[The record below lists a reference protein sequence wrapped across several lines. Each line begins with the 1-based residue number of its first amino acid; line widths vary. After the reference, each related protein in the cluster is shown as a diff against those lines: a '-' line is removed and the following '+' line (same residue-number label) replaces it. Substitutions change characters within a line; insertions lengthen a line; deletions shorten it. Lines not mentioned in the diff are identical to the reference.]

1 MPPSPTSSL
10 LSQPIYDTTKPARP
24 NIRSLPDN
32 STVSPFFDPDD
43 KRGGGGSS
51 GGGGGGHGSGSGGA
65 SKGGGS
71 SGGSGPPSGGGTA
84 VGSHPVGAGAP
95 AAAVGGKSV
104 ICSAA
109 IVGLGA
115 IWMGMMV

>member
-1 MPPSPTSSL
+1 
-10 LSQPIYDTTKPARP
+10 
-24 NIRSLPDN
+24 
-32 STVSPFFDPDD
+32 
-43 KRGGGGSS
+43 
-51 GGGGGGHGSGSGGA
+51 
-65 SKGGGS
+65 
-71 SGGSGPPSGGGTA
+71 

-109 IVGLGA
+109 IVGLVA